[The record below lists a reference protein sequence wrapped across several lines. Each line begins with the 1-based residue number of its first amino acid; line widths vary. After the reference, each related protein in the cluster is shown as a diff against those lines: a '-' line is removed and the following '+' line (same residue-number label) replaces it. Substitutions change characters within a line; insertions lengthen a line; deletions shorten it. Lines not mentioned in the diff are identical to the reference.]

1 MKDEKQK
8 SRLVSRRSFL
18 PILGG
23 TLMIPFLGNSKTET
37 ASVEEPENSEEFRTL
52 LKSDGTTV
60 RVKTSTLKK
69 AKVVKKNVSN
79 RSLLSW
85 LSNKITDL

>member
-1 MKDEKQK
+1 
-8 SRLVSRRSFL
+8 
-18 PILGG
+18 
-23 TLMIPFLGNSKTET
+23 MIPFLGNSKTET